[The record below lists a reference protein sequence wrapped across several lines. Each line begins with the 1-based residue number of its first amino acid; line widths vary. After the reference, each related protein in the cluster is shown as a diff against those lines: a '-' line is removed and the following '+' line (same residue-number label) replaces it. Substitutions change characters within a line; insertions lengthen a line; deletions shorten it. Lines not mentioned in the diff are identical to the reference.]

1 MAWDDE
7 LTQLVQERGP
17 ALVGCAYLLT
27 GSLPA
32 AEDMVQEAVLRTF
45 ARRRTG
51 AGQTWLEAYVR
62 RAILNVY
69 LDEYRSRRRWWR
81 SAPVLRDETLP
92 RAPDATVPAR
102 VDVLTALAQLSPRER
117 ACVVLRFYEDL
128 TVGETAD
135 RLGLSAGAVK
145 RYLHDANRRL
155 EPLLAD
161 GYALR
166 TEDVTPLSTTTRK
179 AGR

>member
-7 LTQLVQERGP
+7 LTRLVQERGP

-32 AEDMVQEAVLRTF
+32 AEDLVQEAVLRTF
-45 ARRRTG
+45 TRRRAG
-51 AGQTWLEAYVR
+51 SGQTWLEAYVR
-62 RAILNVY
+62 RVILNVY
-69 LDEYRSRRRWWR
+69 LDEYRGRRRWWHA
-81 SAPVLRDETLP
+81 APVLADD
-92 RAPDATVPAR
+92 RAVASPDASVPEQ
-102 VDVLTALAQLSPRER
+102 VDVVAALALLSPRER

-128 TVGETAD
+128 TVADTAE
-135 RLGLSAGAVK
+135 RLGLSVGAVK
-145 RYLHDANRRL
+145 RYLFDANRRL
-155 EPLLAD
+155 GPVLAP

-166 TEDVTPLSTTTRK
+166 TEDVTPLTTTRK